1 MALGNERILRD
12 VLEGMLLSGKR
23 TVRLSADEDLLE
35 RFDVGRFER
44 IGDFQGRRNDG
55 KIHKALFKC
64 FYTLRSRM
72 VIYTDPDTGMLGFKT
87 LENRKHENMQR
98 DLTDGYRDTSAL
110 KEPVGPDLVLSLFD
124 LLICRFNMREKLLA
138 FRRQCH
144 ALLGPD
150 EKAAA
155 QVGLEHVDHT
165 GDIRLVVMKKTGS
178 LCEAPVFAD
187 IIEDLIVFPIAVHNS
202 HHINIV

>member
-35 RFDVGRFER
+35 RFDVGCFER

-55 KIHKALFKC
+55 KIDKALFQC

-72 VIYTDPDTGMLGFKT
+72 VIYADPDTGMLGFET
-87 LENRKHENMQR
+87 LENRKHEDVKC

-110 KEPVGPDLVLSLFD
+110 KEPVGPDLVFSLFD
-124 LLICRFNMREKLLA
+124 LLICRFNMREKPFA

-144 ALLGPD
+144 AFLGPD
-150 EKAAA
+150 EQAAA

-165 GDIRLVVMKKTGS
+165 GDIRLVVVKKAGR
-178 LCEAPVFAD
+178 LCEASVLAD
-187 IIEDLIVFPIAVHNS
+187 VIEDLIVFPVAVHNS

>member
-1 MALGNERILRD
+1 MALCNERILRD
-12 VLEGMLLSGKR
+12 ILEGMPASGKGP
-23 TVRLSADEDLLE
+23 VWFAADEDLLE

-44 IGDFQGRRNDG
+44 IGDFKGRRNDG
-55 KIHKALFKC
+55 KIDKALFKC

-98 DLTDGYRDTSAL
+98 DLTNGYRDTSAL

-124 LLICRFNMREKLLA
+124 LLICRFNMREKLLT

-165 GDIRLVVMKKTGS
+165 GDIRLVVMKKTGR
-178 LCEAPVFAD
+178 LREAPVFAD

>member
-1 MALGNERILRD
+1 
-12 VLEGMLLSGKR
+12 
-23 TVRLSADEDLLE
+23 
-35 RFDVGRFER
+35 
-44 IGDFQGRRNDG
+44 
-55 KIHKALFKC
+55 
-64 FYTLRSRM
+64 M

-144 ALLGPD
+144 ALLGTD